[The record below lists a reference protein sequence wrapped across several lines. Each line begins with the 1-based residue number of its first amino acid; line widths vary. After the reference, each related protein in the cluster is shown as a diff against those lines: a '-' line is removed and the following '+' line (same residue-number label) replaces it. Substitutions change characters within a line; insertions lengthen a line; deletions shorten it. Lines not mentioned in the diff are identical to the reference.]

1 MKSLFESPRIS
12 TISKNSKKLFKKGP
26 QGTMVLLASI
36 AKSRLV
42 IKKKKTS
49 LISRKIL
56 EFGLEILV
64 SFLIDRN

>member
-1 MKSLFESPRIS
+1 MI
-12 TISKNSKKLFKKGP
+12 
-26 QGTMVLLASI
+26 VLLASI

-42 IKKKKTS
+42 IKKKKTN

-64 SFLIDRN
+64 SFLIYRN